1 MIFNNDK
8 KSNDPMIFKK
18 DEKFNDPMIFKK
30 EPNNQFVY
38 NNEIF

>member
-38 NNEIF
+38 NNDIF